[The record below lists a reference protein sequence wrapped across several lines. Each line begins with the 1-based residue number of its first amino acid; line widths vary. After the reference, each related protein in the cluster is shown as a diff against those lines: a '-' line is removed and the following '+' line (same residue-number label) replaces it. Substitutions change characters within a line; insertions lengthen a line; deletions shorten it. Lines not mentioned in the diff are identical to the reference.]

1 MLSVCRFVSD
11 CEVLQAA
18 KPEQVTLLA
27 RFYQSAMTFIS
38 DVQLLTLKAQ
48 LKRKISLVA
57 SIQESTV
64 SSQKLFNV
72 KSAVVRI
79 SSAPSTDDWNDL
91 EAALV
96 QCRGLRWSISEN
108 DGPDSDCAV
117 TQKFIDDKWDALENF
132 VLDQFTSWGELAERR
147 FSMLSS
153 LLDLVP
159 EPDDNS
165 KRTSKVG
172 KWMIKMASIA
182 TSISIAA
189 NTYKALGTT
198 AEDRVKADF
207 DDSGKK
213 AGVKVEA
220 E

>member
-1 MLSVCRFVSD
+1 
-11 CEVLQAA
+11 
-18 KPEQVTLLA
+18 
-27 RFYQSAMTFIS
+27 
-38 DVQLLTLKAQ
+38 
-48 LKRKISLVA
+48 
-57 SIQESTV
+57 
-64 SSQKLFNV
+64 
-72 KSAVVRI
+72 
-79 SSAPSTDDWNDL
+79 
-91 EAALV
+91 
-96 QCRGLRWSISEN
+96 
-108 DGPDSDCAV
+108 
-117 TQKFIDDKWDALENF
+117 
-132 VLDQFTSWGELAERR
+132 
-147 FSMLSS
+147 MLSS

-189 NTYKALGTT
+189 NTYKALGAT